1 MAAAAFL
8 LLRGVRRSF
17 RVLGA
22 ESVTPPGLCTLSS
35 SKHIRGEPA
44 SWVLLDG
51 YGLRVVQVTYQRT
64 IKSFVV
70 DSGSGDSL
78 GPDWGLA
85 LACLFRGR
93 CGREQDTKA
102 GGRGNQRRQRRRPPL
117 ICLELNG
124 VSLSGGSL
132 VARDPYP
139 YPSSP
144 PRFCT
149 SFASGRQRSRLVQ
162 IGRKTLPPT
171 YQCFLFKIPQGE
183 CESIGTPEWV
193 PTPCLKRR
201 RRDFRG

>member
-1 MAAAAFL
+1 MALDVYLVEAFAVAAAAFL

-139 YPSSP
+139 Y
-144 PRFCT
+144 
-149 SFASGRQRSRLVQ
+149 AIVH
-162 IGRKTLPPT
+162 
-171 YQCFLFKIPQGE
+171 E
-183 CESIGTPEWV
+183 
-193 PTPCLKRR
+193 
-201 RRDFRG
+201 FR